1 MTDRLLS
8 VANLS
13 VSFGDREVIHDL
25 SFPVQQGDCLAII
38 GPNGAGKT
46 ALIRALLNLIP
57 YRGEVRWSAEARLGY
72 VPQKVAA
79 DRQLPLSA
87 KDLLA
92 AKARFLKLPA
102 SELQL
107 VPAELGLT
115 EELLS
120 TSVGALSGGQFQKVL
135 IAFALLGRPNVL
147 LFDEPTASLDELTE
161 EHVYELL
168 HALQKERGMTI
179 LLVSHDL
186 SIVYRNA
193 NMVLCLSKG
202 KTCMGPPKEV
212 LTPAM
217 LQQLYAS
224 PAQYYQ
230 HVHGHAPEQHAQGA
244 ERERDSPSEGERDR
258 S

>member
-1 MTDRLLS
+1 MTHRLLS

-25 SFPVQQGDCLAII
+25 SFPVQEGDCLAII

-57 YRGEVRWSAEARLGY
+57 YRGEIRWSPEARLGY

-115 EELLS
+115 DELLS
-120 TSVGALSGGQFQKVL
+120 TSMGALSGGQFQKVL

-230 HVHGHAPEQHAQGA
+230 HVHGHAHEEHAQGA
-244 ERERDSPSEGERDR
+244 EREGDSPSERERDR